1 MNAAKTREQ
10 LEAELIAYQDRL
22 EQAASRGKAAYDAAF
37 EDPPPGIGA
46 HEIDAGKR
54 IVRVNS
60 QELRLLGYR
69 ADQMLGHVASD
80 FVVLQDFSQRA
91 MDKKLSGAAALTP
104 YVRAFKKPKGA
115 CTMLLLDRCLR
126 DMQGRIIGIRTVM
139 TGFD

>member
-1 MNAAKTREQ
+1 MKAAKTREQ
-10 LEAELIAYQDRL
+10 LEAELTAYQDRL
-22 EQAASRGKAAYDAAF
+22 EQAAPRGRTAYDAAF

-54 IVRVNS
+54 VVRVNG
-60 QELRLLGYR
+60 QELCLLGYS
-69 ADQMLGHVASD
+69 ADQMLGQVVSD
-80 FVVLQDFSQRA
+80 FVVLQDYSQRA
-91 MDKKLSGAAALTP
+91 MDKKLSGADTLTP

-126 DMQGRIIGIRTVM
+126 DVQGQIIGIRTVM